1 MRKKSLQ
8 RSLLALAIG
17 AVCVPCAVMGIGALQ
32 ATDNVVATAET
43 AIEYTAPTAKEGLV
57 YNGQEQELINAG
69 IVPDGYTMVY
79 RLNWDDTT
87 ETTEIPTGKGC
98 GAYTIDYKILDG
110 EGNVVVDYMQDV
122 YAYIDM
128 ATLTV
133 TAVDMTVEQYV
144 WENFNPTYTVE
155 GFIGDDNFFEDDNQQ
170 PTFQGFDSLDTVGEY
185 DLLFDESYGYAE
197 NYTITYVPG
206 KITVYEHTEC
216 RGGEDYPTCMGYICA
231 YCEEYYGEPTADAHD
246 WNSYTG
252 ICYHCKTSCTH
263 EEQTVYCIGSICGIC
278 GFNCDETNKNEN
290 VHLWNRSGKCLYC
303 YTRCPHESCDEI
315 TSKCD
320 VCNAA
325 TKDVA
330 VIVGD
335 SITLYDDFFEG
346 IANAPEN
353 ATVKLLRTRMFE
365 DSYEINKSVTI
376 DLNGNWIEDPSSN
389 GISFNVPVV
398 IVDSVGGG
406 GFDIGTRFYALCEL
420 KGGSYRYVSVNVE
433 GKNPSDLLANG
444 YHFYQNQNGV
454 GKDAPMTDE
463 EVDGAYDVWVLCD
476 CTHTYSDWEIT
487 KQPTETEKGEKTRV
501 CSICE
506 RVEKEE
512 LPMATSGEGEQ
523 GGSTTPT
530 DEEEGGCKS
539 SISYAFTLGA
549 LVIGAVCVKARK
561 RKE

>member
-32 ATDNVVATAET
+32 ATDSIVATAET

-79 RLNWDDTT
+79 RQNWDDTT
-87 ETTEIPTGKGC
+87 ETTEIPTGKSF

-110 EGNVVVDYMQDV
+110 EGDVVVDYVQDV

-155 GFIGDDNFFEDDNQQ
+155 GFIGDDNFFEDYNEQ

-185 DLLFDESYGYAE
+185 DLLFDESSGYAE
-197 NYTITYVPG
+197 NYKIEFVHG

-216 RGGEDYPTCMGYICA
+216 RDGEDFPTCMGYICA
-231 YCEEYYGEPTADAHD
+231 YCEEYYGEPTENAHE
-246 WNSYTG
+246 WNEYTG
-252 ICYHCKTSCTH
+252 ICYHCKTTCTH
-263 EEQTVYCIGSICGIC
+263 EEQTVYCIGSICDIC
-278 GFNCDETNKNEN
+278 DFNCDETNKNEN
-290 VHLWNRSGKCLYC
+290 VHKWNRSGQCSYC
-303 YTRCPHESCDEI
+303 YTYCPHESCDEL

-335 SITLYDDFFEG
+335 NITLYDDFFEG
-346 IANAPEN
+346 IASAPEN
-353 ATVKLLRTRMFE
+353 ATVKLLRTRMFD

-406 GFDIGTRFYALCEL
+406 GFDIGTRFYALCVL

-463 EVDGAYDVWVLCD
+463 EVDGAYMVWVLCD

-512 LPMATSGEGEQ
+512 LSMATSGEGEQ
-523 GGSTTPT
+523 GGSMTPT

-539 SISYAFTLGA
+539 TISYAFTLGA